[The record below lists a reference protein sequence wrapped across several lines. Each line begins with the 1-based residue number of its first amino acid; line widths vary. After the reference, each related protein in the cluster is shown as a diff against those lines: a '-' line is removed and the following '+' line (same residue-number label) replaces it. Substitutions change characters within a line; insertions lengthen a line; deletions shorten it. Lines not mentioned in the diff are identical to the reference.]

1 MFNIRPMNR
10 TVLATE
16 IPKLAGSIT
25 YQEIQ
30 LLRSTSNV
38 LHSLEDVVETVRLVL
53 LDAGERQW

>member
-1 MFNIRPMNR
+1 MFNIRPTNI

-25 YQEIQ
+25 YQKIQ

-38 LHSLEDVVETVRLVL
+38 LHSLEDVVETIRSVP